1 MMNDR
6 LSHTAN
12 ATVSRRDTAWLRF
25 SALTLTL
32 GLTACANMSGINT
45 SAVLHNSQDAGLP
58 AMQAA
63 QAPHQDINARWWTA
77 LGDKQLDQLI
87 DQALQD
93 SPSLKL
99 AQARL
104 LKAQAQ
110 SGVANADRGPQ
121 VNGQIDATRQLFTQN
136 GMVPPPLGGTI
147 QNTGTVNLNTGW
159 ELDFFGR
166 QRAALDATIGVV
178 RATEADAQAAR
189 ILLATEIARQY
200 INLARLQ
207 SQADIAARAL
217 AQRTETLALVR
228 DRVQAGLDTQLEL
241 RQSEGGLPQSRQQIA
256 ALEEQ
261 IALSKNA
268 LAALAGNLQLASTIT
283 APRVSTLSSL
293 VIPENLPA
301 DLLAQRADIT
311 AARWRVEAAH
321 KDIAY
326 AKTLFYPNVN
336 LVAMVG
342 LNSIGL
348 NHVFE
353 GNSKQWAVGPA
364 IRLPIFESGKLRANL
379 QGKTADYDAAV
390 EQYNSRLID
399 AVHEVADQIVSSRAI
414 TRQQQEQ
421 AQAQSA
427 AETAYDIARAR
438 YQAGLSS
445 YLQVLSA
452 ETNVLTQRKQAA
464 DLSARALDN
473 QVQLTHALGGGY
485 KNTAQTTPVSQ

>member
-1 MMNDR
+1 MNDR
-6 LSHTAN
+6 LPHTAK
-12 ATVSRRDTAWLRF
+12 AAVTHRYASWLRL
-25 SALTLTL
+25 SSLTLAL

-45 SAVLHNSQDAGLP
+45 HAMLKNSADAGMP
-58 AMQAA
+58 ATHIT
-63 QAPHQDINARWWTA
+63 QAPHQDIQAQWWTA
-77 LGDKQLDQLI
+77 LGDKQLDHLI

-121 VNGQIDATRQLFTQN
+121 VNGQVDATRQLFTQN
-136 GMVPPPLGGTI
+136 GMVPPPLGGTV
-147 QNTGTVNLNTGW
+147 QNTGTINLNAGW

-166 QRAALDATIGVV
+166 QRAALDATIGIV

-189 ILLATEIARQY
+189 ILLATEVARQY

-207 SQADIAARAL
+207 SQADIAERAL

-283 APRVSTLSSL
+283 APRIAALSSL
-293 VIPENLPA
+293 AIPENLPA
-301 DLLAQRADIT
+301 DLLGQRADIT
-311 AARWRVEAAH
+311 AARWRVEAAD

-326 AKTLFYPNVN
+326 AKTQFYPNVN

-348 NHVFE
+348 NHIFE

-399 AVHEVADQIVSSRAI
+399 AVHQVADQIVSSRAI
-414 TRQQQEQ
+414 VQQQHEQ
-421 AQAQSA
+421 ALAQSA
-427 AETAYDIARAR
+427 SENAYDIARSR

-452 ETNVLTQRKQAA
+452 ETNVLAQRKQAA

-485 KNTAQTTPVSQ
+485 KAPAQTSSVAQ

>member
-1 MMNDR
+1 MNHRLPRTNKATATNRYASWLR
-6 LSHTAN
+6 LS
-12 ATVSRRDTAWLRF
+12 S
-25 SALTLTL
+25 LTLAL
-32 GLTACANMSGINT
+32 GLTACANMSGIQT
-45 SAVLHNSQDAGLP
+45 HASIKNSQQVGMP
-58 AMQAA
+58 ATQAA
-63 QAPHQDINARWWTA
+63 NQTINAQWWTA
-77 LGDKQLDQLI
+77 LGDVQLNHFI
-87 DQALQD
+87 DQALAD

-121 VNGQIDATRQLFTQN
+121 VTGQVDATRQLFTQN
-136 GMVPPPLGGTI
+136 GMVPAPLGGTV
-147 QNTGTVNLNTGW
+147 QNTGTVQLNLSW

-166 QRAALDATIGVV
+166 QRAALDATIGAV
-178 RATEADAQAAR
+178 RASEADAQAAQ
-189 ILLATEIARQY
+189 ILLATEITRQY

-207 SQADIAARAL
+207 SQADIAQRAL

-228 DRVQAGLDTQLEL
+228 DRVHAGLDTQLEL
-241 RQSEGGLPQSRQQIA
+241 RQSEGSLPQSRQQIE
-256 ALEEQ
+256 ALNEQ

-268 LAALAGNLQLASTIT
+268 LAALVGNMQLAATIT
-283 APRVSTLSSL
+283 APRITALNPL
-293 VIPENLPA
+293 TIPENLPA
-301 DLLAQRADIT
+301 DLLGQRADIT
-311 AARWRVEAAH
+311 AARWRVEAAQS
-321 KDIAY
+321 DISY

-336 LVAMVG
+336 LVSFIG
-342 LNSIGL
+342 LNSLGL
-348 NHVFE
+348 NRVFE
-353 GNSKQWAVGPA
+353 GDSKQWAVGPA

-399 AVHEVADQIVSSRAI
+399 AVHQVADQVVSSRSI
-414 TRQQQEQ
+414 VQQQHEQ
-421 AQAQSA
+421 SLAQTAS
-427 AETAYDIARAR
+427 ENAYDIARSR

-452 ETNVLTQRKQAA
+452 ETNVLTQRMQAA

-485 KNTAQTTPVSQ
+485 TDQTNAASVSQ